1 MKIYLTSIFLSIA
14 KSGTTVTEGA
24 EGAAMPASAASCA
37 FFEESSS
44 TLPSMRFW
52 IIQSG
57 KIVHRKKA
65 PQRHSGY
72 CHTPYRGPWQDS
84 ACGGSPNEA
93 FLTTIMLHRKK
104 APQKCIAVSA
114 DTPKG
119 PLGRAAEL
127 KLLARTAAFL
137 TTIMLHR
144 KKAPQKAVPFLVE
157 HSGFEPLTSTL
168 PV

>member
-1 MKIYLTSIFLSIA
+1 M
-14 KSGTTVTEGA
+14 
-24 EGAAMPASAASCA
+24 
-37 FFEESSS
+37 
-44 TLPSMRFW
+44 
-52 IIQSG
+52 
-57 KIVHRKKA
+57 VHRKKA
-65 PQRHSGY
+65 PQKCIAVSAD
-72 CHTPYRGPWQDS
+72 TPKGPLGR
-84 ACGGSPNEA
+84 AAELKLLARTAA

>member
-93 FLTTIMLHRKK
+93 FLPTIMLHRKK
-104 APQKCIAVSA
+104 APQ
-114 DTPKG
+114 
-119 PLGRAAEL
+119 R
-127 KLLARTAAFL
+127 
-137 TTIMLHR
+137 
-144 KKAPQKAVPFLVE
+144 
-157 HSGFEPLTSTL
+157 HSGFCRYPEGAPRQSSGAEAPRANRSLSYYHYAPPKKGTAKA
-168 PV
+168 